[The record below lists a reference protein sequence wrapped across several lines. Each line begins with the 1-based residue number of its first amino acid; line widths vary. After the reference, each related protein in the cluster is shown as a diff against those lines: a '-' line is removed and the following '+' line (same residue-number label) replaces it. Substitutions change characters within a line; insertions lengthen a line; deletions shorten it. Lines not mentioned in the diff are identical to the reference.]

1 MTEEAPAD
9 SSEEPAPRPAAN
21 VETVE
26 QLVRQQLTTALGGP
40 RGVLEA
46 AVPTAAFTLCY
57 VITDELKTALIVAA
71 GLAAIAL
78 VVRLVQRS
86 TVQFVMN
93 AAFGI
98 GIGAAF
104 ALRASGG
111 DNKDDGALAYFL
123 PGILYNTA
131 YGAVL
136 LLTVLIRWPLVG
148 FMVGA
153 VTGDPTGWR
162 DDRAMVKLC
171 SRLTLLLALPC
182 FLRVAVQ
189 YPLYEAGEV
198 GLLGTAKVVM
208 GWPLQVAAL
217 AAMVALL
224 ARGHTPLSQPV
235 PEPPAAT

>member
-1 MTEEAPAD
+1 VTDAD
-9 SSEEPAPRPAAN
+9 SAAAEGTAERPAAN

-26 QLVRQQLTTALGGP
+26 QLVRQQLSKALGGP

-46 AVPTAAFTLCY
+46 AIPTAAFTIAY
-57 VITDELKTALIVAA
+57 VITDELRTALIIAA
-71 GLAAIAL
+71 SLAAVAL
-78 VVRLVQRS
+78 VARLVQRS

-98 GIGAAF
+98 AIGAAF

-111 DNKDDGALAYFL
+111 EDKDDGALAYFL
-123 PGILYNTA
+123 PGILYNAA

-136 LLTVLIRWPLVG
+136 VLTVLVRWPLVG

-162 DDRAMVKLC
+162 NDRAMVKLC

-182 FLRVAVQ
+182 VLRVAVQ

-198 GLLGTAKVVM
+198 GLLGTAKVAM

-224 ARGHTPLSQPV
+224 ARGHTPLTQPV
-235 PEPPAAT
+235 PESPDRE

>member
-1 MTEEAPAD
+1 MTEENSPGAAQ
-9 SSEEPAPRPAAN
+9 RPAAN

-26 QLVRQQLTTALGGP
+26 QLVRQQLSKALGGA
-40 RGVLEA
+40 RGVIEA
-46 AVPTAAFTLCY
+46 AVPTAAFTLSY
-57 VITDELKTALIVAA
+57 VVTGELKTSLMIAA
-71 GLAAIAL
+71 GLAAVAL

-98 GIGAAF
+98 AIGAAF

-111 DNKDDGALAYFL
+111 EDKDDGALAYFL

-162 DDRAMVKLC
+162 SDPAMVKLC
-171 SRLTLLLALPC
+171 SRLTLLLAAPC
-182 FLRVAVQ
+182 VLRVIVQ

-198 GLLGTAKVVM
+198 GLLGTAKVIM

-217 AAMVALL
+217 AAMAALL

-235 PEPPAAT
+235 PEPPAAA